1 MTAITVCAL
10 ATTPVKGMRLE
21 SVETIELDERGARG
35 NRAFYLIDERGSM
48 VNAKRLGELHAIVPR
63 YDPDAGTLE
72 LRFPDGVRVTGTVEY
87 GEVLQTRFLSRQRP
101 ARELHG
107 PWSAALSAHFDQPLR
122 LVAPEIGADR
132 GRAGA
137 TSIISRSSLH
147 RLAEVAERDA
157 VDARRFRM
165 LIEVDG
171 VSAHAEDGWIGR
183 RVRVGEATLRMRG
196 NIGRCLV
203 TSRNAETGDVDLPT
217 LDILRDYRGE
227 MQSTEPLPFGI
238 YGEVL
243 QGGVVRVGDAVEV
256 ADV

>member
-21 SVETIELDERGARG
+21 SVDTIELDERGARG

-48 VNAKRLGELHAIVPR
+48 VNGKLLGGLHTIIPS
-63 YDPDAGTLE
+63 YDVDAGTLE
-72 LRFPDGVRVTGTVEY
+72 LRFPDGARVAGPVEY
-87 GEVLQTRFLSRQRP
+87 GDSLRTRFLSRQRE
-101 ARELHG
+101 AREIHG
-107 PWSAALSAHFDQPLR
+107 PWSSALSEYFDRPLQ

-137 TSIISRSSLH
+137 TSIISRSSLR
-147 RLAEVAERDA
+147 RLAEVAERHT

-165 LIEVDG
+165 LIEIDG

-196 NIGRCLV
+196 HIGRCLV
-203 TSRNAETGDVDLPT
+203 TTRDADTGKVDLPT

-227 MQSTEPLPFGI
+227 MESTEPLPFGI
-238 YGEVL
+238 YGEVIE
-243 QGGVVRVGDAVEV
+243 GGTVRVGDPVAV
-256 ADV
+256 DH